1 MGERVED
8 GDLIYAPGVITD
20 PNATR
25 VLCYGDSNTHGTCR
39 RAPAVEGTPTPDPD
53 YVRLN
58 ADRRWPGVL
67 QHVLG
72 TGYEVIEEALNG
84 RTTDLDEPGRPGV
97 NGRAYFVP
105 CLLSHRP
112 VDVVVVWLGGN
123 DLKPVFA
130 RAPEDIAG
138 ALGRYV
144 DDIAELAIDGRG
156 AVPLTVLVG
165 PTVVNDAAPAYR
177 DLVGDNIDP
186 HLPHRAHQLAEE
198 VRRVALQ
205 RRVGFV
211 AAADVA
217 SPGDDGIHLDMAS
230 HARLGELLATT
241 ILENLSRPSSR

>member
-1 MGERVED
+1 
-8 GDLIYAPGVITD
+8 VITD
-20 PNATR
+20 PNARR
-25 VLCYGDSNTHGTCR
+25 VLCFGDSNTYGTCR
-39 RAPAVEGTPTPDPD
+39 RSPAVEGASTPDPD

-58 ADRRWPGVL
+58 PDRRWPGVL

-84 RTTDLDEPGRPGV
+84 RTTDLDEPGRPGL

-105 CLLSHRP
+105 CLLSHQP

-130 RAPEDIAG
+130 RTPEAIAE
-138 ALGRYV
+138 ALGHYV
-144 DDIAELAIDGRG
+144 DDVAELATDQHG
-156 AVPLTVLVG
+156 AVPLTILVG

-177 DLVGDNIDP
+177 DLVGDDLDP
-186 HLPHRAHQLAEE
+186 HLPQRAHQLAEE
-198 VRRVALQ
+198 VRRVARQ
-205 RRVGFV
+205 RQVGFV

-241 ILENLSRPSSR
+241 IVATLSRPSSR